1 MMRRAMTL
9 LLLAAASSA
18 AAQALP
24 VVTDDAIANSL
35 TGRPGDRSRGETL
48 VADRH
53 RSLCTLCHAVPAGER
68 HLQGNLAPDLAGIGG
83 RLSEGQI
90 RLRVADTRR
99 LNSASIMPSYL
110 RTGDAENGRR
120 VASAWRGK
128 PVLTAAEI
136 EDVVAYLVTLKD

>member
-9 LLLAAASSA
+9 LLLALASPA

-24 VVTDDAIANSL
+24 AATDDAIAASL
-35 TGRPGDRSRGETL
+35 TGRPGDRARGEAL
-48 VADRH
+48 VGDRH
-53 RSLCTLCHAVPAGER
+53 RSLCTLCHAVPTGQR

-99 LNSASIMPSYL
+99 LNPASIMPSYL
-110 RTGDAENGRR
+110 RTGEGESDRR
-120 VASAWRGK
+120 VAAAWRGK

>member
-1 MMRRAMTL
+1 MVAL
-9 LLLAAASSA
+9 LLLAAASPA

-24 VVTDDAIANSL
+24 AVADDAIAASL
-35 TGRPGDRSRGETL
+35 TGRPGDRVRGEAL
-48 VADRH
+48 VGDRH
-53 RSLCTLCHAVPAGER
+53 RSLCVLCHQVPTGER
-68 HLQGNLAPDLAGIGG
+68 HMQGTLAPDLAGIGG

-99 LNSASIMPSYL
+99 LNPASIMPSYL
-110 RTGDAENGRR
+110 RTGDAKGERR
-120 VASAWRGK
+120 VAAAWRGK